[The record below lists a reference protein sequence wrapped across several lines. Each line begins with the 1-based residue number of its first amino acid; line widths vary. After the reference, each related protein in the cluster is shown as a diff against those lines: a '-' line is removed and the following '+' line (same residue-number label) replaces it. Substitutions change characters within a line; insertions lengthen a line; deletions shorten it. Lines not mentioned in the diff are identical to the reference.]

1 MNTQKQI
8 FLIVVLSFV
17 FVGGCAAYT
26 AYDLPA
32 RFELQDEYQ
41 YNGRV
46 ERGALLF
53 ANNCRT
59 CHGIKGQ
66 GFVGPALNGAA
77 RVEGGLADFQ
87 DQSPLILAANQALIR
102 RTLQCGRA
110 GTIMPAWLKDNG
122 GSLSRIQVEH
132 LVELM
137 TAPTTEL
144 DEEGKASSKG
154 WIEALEFGHNLN
166 HEASA
171 LIGGDTLGNIA
182 KGHNIGPAQLLEL
195 NKATLKFQ
203 DGQEATINGN
213 LKRGSKI
220 KLVPNDSEPKGREY
234 QIRQD
239 NETLAKIAESQSVGA
254 MLIADLNGIPYKMN
268 YKTAQLQLFDV
279 KETTSPRPGLKPGS
293 KLKLPDN
300 ASYTVISGDTIQAIT
315 DHHGLTATQLSDLN
329 KTILANLK
337 ADAVIDHE
345 PRLVL
350 PNGTGVVAQKDDTLA
365 TIASTHG
372 IKPDEFATLNGLAI
386 DSIVVAGT
394 RFKLPD
400 ATKYVIQTGDTLTKV
415 AANHGISVADLQKS
429 AAVTSDANTK
439 LATTVTLA
447 LPKIEALKVNGQ
459 NLTDLAKTFGGVTAA
474 DFATEN
480 KVDVNAILFV
490 GQTLTL
496 PPGTYGSA
504 PPDAKNSG
512 SACVQYAVS
521 KIVYDGFTT
530 PPLDPAAGPETV
542 STTVT
547 VEAHSNDWTITAD
560 GTAQA
565 ANKGVV
571 TVATGTKITFKSVV
585 GLHNIIRNGT
595 KQGDDLPQGS
605 TRELTFPD
613 AGKFKIACNY
623 HPDML
628 AFIFVK

>member
-17 FVGGCAAYT
+17 FAGGCAAYT

-59 CHGIKGQ
+59 CHGIKGE
-66 GFVGPALNGAA
+66 GFVGPALNGVA

-132 LVELM
+132 LVELL
-137 TAPTTEL
+137 TAPATEL

-254 MLIADLNGIPYKMN
+254 MLIADLNDIPYKMN

-279 KETTSPRPGLKPGS
+279 KDATSQRPGLLPGTT
-293 KLKLPDN
+293 LKLTDG

-315 DHHGLTATQLSDLN
+315 DHHGLTATQLTDLN

-345 PRLVL
+345 PRLAL
-350 PNGTGVVAQKDDTLA
+350 PNGTGVVARRTTRSRLSLRR
-365 TIASTHG
+365 TASSRT
-372 IKPDEFATLNGLAI
+372 
-386 DSIVVAGT
+386 SS
-394 RFKLPD
+394 LP
-400 ATKYVIQTGDTLTKV
+400 
-415 AANHGISVADLQKS
+415 
-429 AAVTSDANTK
+429 
-439 LATTVTLA
+439 
-447 LPKIEALKVNGQ
+447 
-459 NLTDLAKTFGGVTAA
+459 
-474 DFATEN
+474 
-480 KVDVNAILFV
+480 
-490 GQTLTL
+490 
-496 PPGTYGSA
+496 
-504 PPDAKNSG
+504 
-512 SACVQYAVS
+512 
-521 KIVYDGFTT
+521 
-530 PPLDPAAGPETV
+530 
-542 STTVT
+542 
-547 VEAHSNDWTITAD
+547 
-560 GTAQA
+560 
-565 ANKGVV
+565 
-571 TVATGTKITFKSVV
+571 
-585 GLHNIIRNGT
+585 
-595 KQGDDLPQGS
+595 
-605 TRELTFPD
+605 
-613 AGKFKIACNY
+613 
-623 HPDML
+623 
-628 AFIFVK
+628 